1 MSQLSPLN
9 LTIFALSPL
18 VVTAGLLWCIAW
30 FRIRKGGAGMDGPRR
45 LLAAAVRLM
54 PESRR
59 DWGEAML
66 AEIGQCGDRSA
77 RWRFALGCARVA
89 LFPPVPV
96 SGPRSWLQAFRRLE
110 PKCGALSVALP
121 PLGVPLLVCA
131 GFAAQN
137 FTRHD
142 HFFNGELVPG
152 LVGAFI
158 VGSFACI
165 LAGVPLGLAGVL
177 RLERLRWLSLA
188 GPALSI
194 AILGYVMIVQH
205 LASALP

>member
-1 MSQLSPLN
+1 MGHLSTLN

-18 VVTAGLLWCIAW
+18 VLTAGLLLGIAW
-30 FRIRKGGAGMDGPRR
+30 FRIRKGGEGMDGPRC

-59 DWGEAML
+59 EWGDAML
-66 AEIGQCGDRSA
+66 AEIGQCGDRFA

-89 LFPPVPV
+89 LFPPVPA
-96 SGPRSWLQAFRRLE
+96 SWPRSWFQAFRRLD

-137 FTRHD
+137 FTSHD
-142 HFFNGELVPG
+142 HFF
-152 LVGAFI
+152 
-158 VGSFACI
+158 
-165 LAGVPLGLAGVL
+165 
-177 RLERLRWLSLA
+177 
-188 GPALSI
+188 
-194 AILGYVMIVQH
+194 
-205 LASALP
+205 